1 MVTMAARSIEKHM
14 RLLRRNSEMS
24 LYIGFLDRVLETAG
38 TGLMTMDNDMRIWK
52 INRQG
57 KEILKAGEV
66 DGQPLSVVRGLE
78 LDLDDIARN
87 PEKWKDKEASL
98 PGDVHFYY
106 TVQPVL
112 SEHQEKLGA
121 VMVFEEFSTVR
132 KRAARISGAEPFFM
146 FDHLI
151 GSSPLFAEA
160 VKLARKA
167 AKTASTVLLLGETG
181 TGKELF
187 AQAIHNGSPRRLQPF
202 VPINCGAIPGELLE
216 SELFGFTRGAF
227 TGAVKEKKGLF
238 QEAHGSTILLDEIG
252 DIAVPLQTKLLRVL
266 QEKQIQPLGQN
277 KTIGVNVRVV
287 ASTNQDLEQKMAT
300 GEFREDLFYRLNV
313 VTITMPNLAQMQEDV
328 PLLIHHFFDHYRQRY
343 NKKNLHF
350 SPETLHHLYRRA
362 WPGNVRE
369 LRHTIKR
376 VVLLSGPERIER
388 GDLGEPGIDLHHRE
402 HPADDTALHLQP
414 YNEAKKAVVNRFT
427 GTYITRLL
435 ERYHGNVSHAAA
447 ASGMQRQGLQR
458 LMREHGIK
466 SESFKKKS
474 RSPR

>member
-1 MVTMAARSIEKHM
+1 M
-14 RLLRRNSEMS
+14 
-24 LYIGFLDRVLETAG
+24 
-38 TGLMTMDNDMRIWK
+38 
-52 INRQG
+52 
-57 KEILKAGEV
+57 
-66 DGQPLSVVRGLE
+66 
-78 LDLDDIARN
+78 
-87 PEKWKDKEASL
+87 
-98 PGDVHFYY
+98 
-106 TVQPVL
+106 
-112 SEHQEKLGA
+112 QEP
-121 VMVFEEFSTVR
+121 
-132 KRAARISGAEPFFM
+132 I
-146 FDHLI
+146 
-151 GSSPLFAEA
+151 
-160 VKLARKA
+160 
-167 AKTASTVLLLGETG
+167 STVLIVDDEPDMLAMLELVLRKKCGLEVATALSATSALETLQQTLISVAVIDIRMPDIDGLSLLGRIRAIDPDISVIIMTGYGTIDMAVQALKDGAYDFLEKPFEQDHIVRVVNKGAERTALLRANQQLQKQLAETSSPAGFIGKSEPLRRTLSLISRVADTDTTVLIRGESG
-181 TGKELF
+181 TGKEL
-187 AQAIHNGSPRRLQPF
+187 AARALHSLSNRRARPM
-202 VPINCGAIPGELLE
+202 VTVNCPALPEHILE

-287 ASTNQDLEQKMAT
+287 ASTNQDLEQKMAA

-313 VTITMPNLAQMQEDV
+313 VTITMPNLAKMHEDV

-343 NKKNLHF
+343 NKENLSF
-350 SPETLHHLYRRA
+350 SPEALNHLYRRA

-402 HPADDTALHLQP
+402 HPADDTAALYLQP